1 MTRFARSILTVA
13 LFGALA
19 ACEDSNEPGSQVI
32 GLSSQSVAVI
42 GVEGGTTPDSATIS
56 VTNEGT
62 GTLGA
67 LEASVTYEAGQPT
80 GWLTAALA
88 DTVAPT
94 TLTLEATVGALA
106 RGQYLASVA
115 VASAGVS
122 NSPQTAEVVFIVGD
136 PAQAWTSV
144 HVRESGTCA
153 LMPVGAAFCWGAG
166 DMGQIGDGLNTF
178 RLVPTAVSGGLAFAG
193 LTVGAEHTCALD
205 AAGTAYC
212 WGANDAGQLG
222 DNTTTNRREPV
233 EVAAAVTLASVT
245 AGGSHTCGLTAT
257 GEAYC
262 WGSNDA
268 GQLGDSSTAR
278 RLTPTAVLG
287 GLTFTSL
294 TAGAGHT
301 CGLTAAGEAYCWGDN
316 TAGQLGDDTRG
327 RRLMP
332 TAVAGGLVFADLAAG
347 SVHTCGLTAA
357 GEAYCWGSNDFGQL
371 GDGTVA
377 NRQVPTAVVGGITF
391 AHLAADAG
399 GQHTCA
405 LDGAGS
411 AYCWG
416 DNSAGQ
422 LGDGTRTN
430 RLSPTPVAGGLT
442 FTNLSGGGSH
452 TCGVATAAGA
462 AYCWGA
468 NATGQLGDGTRVDRL
483 MPAETLHP

>member
-1 MTRFARSILTVA
+1 MKRFSRTIVAVA

-19 ACEDSNEPGSQVI
+19 ACDDSNEPGSPMI
-32 GLSSQSVAVI
+32 GLSTQSVAVV
-42 GVEGGTTPDSATIS
+42 GVEGGATPGTAVIS
-56 VTNEGT
+56 VTNDGT
-62 GTLGA
+62 GSLTGLA
-67 LEASVTYEAGQPT
+67 ASITYEAGQPT
-80 GWLTAALA
+80 GWLVASLDETTAPASLAL
-88 DTVAPT
+88 T
-94 TLTLEATVGALA
+94 ATPGTLA
-106 RGQYLASVA
+106 RGQYGASVA
-115 VASAGVS
+115 LAATGVS
-122 NSPQTAEVVFIVGD
+122 NSPQSVAVVFVVND
-136 PAQAWTSV
+136 PAQAWASV
-144 HVRESGTCA
+144 HVRDSGTCA
-153 LMPVGAAFCWGAG
+153 RMPVGAAFCWGAG
-166 DMGQIGDGLNTF
+166 DMGQIGDGLATF
-178 RLVPTAVSGGLAFAG
+178 RLVPTAVLGGMTSTG
-193 LTVGAEHTCALD
+193 MTVGQEHTCALD

-222 DNTTTNRREPV
+222 DGSTTNRREPV
-233 EVAAAVTLASVT
+233 QVTATVALASVT
-245 AGGSHTCGLTAT
+245 AGGRHTCGLTAA
-257 GEAYC
+257 GEAFC

-301 CGLTAAGEAYCWGDN
+301 CGLTAVGEAYCWGDN

-327 RRLMP
+327 RRLTP
-332 TAVAGGLVFADLAAG
+332 TAVAGALVFDELAAG

-371 GDGTVA
+371 GDGTVVK
-377 NRQVPTAVVGGITF
+377 RQIPTATIGGFTF
-391 AHLAADAG
+391 AHLATDAG

-416 DNSAGQ
+416 SNSAGQ

-430 RLSPTPVAGGLT
+430 RLVPTAVAGGLT

-468 NATGQLGDGTRVDRL
+468 NTTGQLGDGTRVDRL
-483 MPAETLHP
+483 MPVEVQQP